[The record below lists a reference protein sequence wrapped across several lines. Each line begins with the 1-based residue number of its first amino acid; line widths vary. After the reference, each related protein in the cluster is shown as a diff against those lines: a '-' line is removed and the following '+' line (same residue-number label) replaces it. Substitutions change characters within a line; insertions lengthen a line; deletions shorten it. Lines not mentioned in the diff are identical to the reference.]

1 MIYDNGKIIM
11 LFFFFKKQQQQKK
24 PETFSS
30 TKVDIKCKTQ
40 QFSEDELQLWDE
52 DTFLP
57 QYII

>member
-11 LFFFFKKQQQQKK
+11 LFFFFKKKQQQQKN

-40 QFSEDELQLWDE
+40 QFSEDELQL
-52 DTFLP
+52 
-57 QYII
+57 